1 MYIGKKPIAGN
12 FQMCDAISVV
22 NGQAAY
28 TMQVGGVNVAPETAL
43 NTIVSLNG
51 TIQKANSSYT
61 IANSVITFSSN
72 LATGDVID
80 FILILGDVLS
90 IATPSNGTVTNAKL
104 ASGSF
109 SNITGVGTL
118 SSGLT
123 LSDNIL
129 FDTASKGIY
138 LGVTSA
144 TASNLLDDYEEGTW
158 TPVITSGGNTLT
170 VSGGTQFYKYI
181 KVGKMCSLFY
191 NAGNV
196 TVSGTAASGD
206 QRITGLPFAGATNGR
221 QSGTTPMYYTSG
233 GLRYNAKDIL
243 ALSIGSGATEIEIV
257 GYDTSSGYANPGTP
271 STGSGTY
278 FWWQLTYEVA

>member
-1 MYIGKKPIAGN
+1 MSKLETNTIDNISGSSTLTIGSTN
-12 FQMCDAISVV
+12 TSAISV
-22 NGQAAY
+22 GS
-28 TMQVGGVNVAPETAL
+28 P
-43 NTIVSLNG
+43 I
-51 TIQKANSSYT
+51 
-61 IANSVITFSSN
+61 SN
-72 LATGDVID
+72 
-80 FILILGDVLS
+80 
-90 IATPSNGTVTNAKL
+90 
-104 ASGSF
+104 
-109 SNITGVGTL
+109 
-118 SSGLT
+118 GLT
-123 LSDNIL
+123 LKDNIL

-206 QRITGLPFAGATNGR
+206 QRITGLPFQGATGGR

-233 GLRYNAKDIL
+233 GLRYNSKDFL

-257 GYDTSSGYANPGTP
+257 GYDNSSGYANPGTP